1 MTMVNDIKN
10 LTDDELELEMN
21 LYWKLLSIDFN
32 LKDWESIEKRVRV
45 IGYEISKRC
54 IPVMTYHYL
63 ADDERMKDDSYGI
76 RWNTR
81 EFYKIDDSLEYKYP
95 SYIET
100 YDEFINKCKGNTYN
114 DEDYL
119 FNYAIKKHD
128 YFVVVYGL
136 SLTVEAILENCQRTD
151 FKYIVVYQRW

>member
-1 MTMVNDIKN
+1 MVNDIKN
-10 LTDDELELEMN
+10 LTDDELELEMS
-21 LYWKLLSIDFN
+21 LFWKFLHDGHSFN
-32 LKDWESIEKRVRV
+32 LKDWERIEKRIRA

-63 ADDERMKDDSYGI
+63 ADDERMNDDSYNI
-76 RWNTR
+76 RWSTR
-81 EFYKIDDSLEYKYP
+81 EFYKIDDSLDCKCS

-100 YDEFINKCKGNTYN
+100 YDEFINKCKDNTYN

-119 FNYAIKKHD
+119 FNYAIKKYD

-136 SLTVEAILENCQRTD
+136 SLTVEAILENWQRTD
-151 FKYIVVYQRW
+151 FKYIEVYRRW